1 MSIPRSV
8 ADVIQNHV
16 TLEVEGIDRMYLNV
30 YQPKLQTEK
39 QAACFFRYHRGL
51 PVASSSLMGVM
62 SNAFLQ
68 QVDAFVEEHH
78 IPVVPFKKGQRK
90 DDVAAE
96 HRARFKGTEGV
107 LFLGKAQEKANVFR
121 TEKRTAPNGKKYPW
135 IVKSSVPVNQFYFY
149 CIDEDF
155 GPFFLKFCTY
165 FPYNAKLCING
176 HEYVKRQLTKE
187 GIAFEPLDNGILSC
201 ADPKRLQQICD
212 DLSAAKIDALLR
224 KWLGKLPHP
233 YPASDR
239 QAGYLYNVSILQAE
253 FSLTQVLDRPQTG
266 RIFFEEIIRE
276 NLDLG
281 RPDQVQ
287 LIFERRVTKRTPG
300 RFRTRVLTD
309 GVIPSLHVD
318 YKSTKIKQ
326 YHKEGRALRT
336 ETTINNPRD
345 FYINKG
351 LMNLPALREIGFKA
365 NRRLLHVQ
373 QLSHDCLIGEDAFRQ
388 VNEPVEVDGQRASA
402 LRFADAQVQALF
414 SALLVFRLLPR
425 GFSNRE
431 LRDHWAPLVG
441 KTSQSITPGQMT
453 YHLRRLRLHKLIE
466 RLPKSHRYRVTDQG
480 WRTILFCT
488 RCYNRVL
495 RPGLAQLIPEEAE
508 PKTKLRHRF
517 DQLDEA
523 IDQWLADQRLAA

>member
-8 ADVIQNHV
+8 ADVIRNHV

-30 YQPKLQTEK
+30 YQPKLQMEK
-39 QAACFFRYHRGL
+39 GAACFFRFHRQQ

-62 SNAFLQ
+62 TNAFLQ
-68 QVDAFVEEHH
+68 QVDAFLEQHD
-78 IPVVPFKKGQRK
+78 IPVVPFRKGQRK

-96 HRARFKGTEGV
+96 HRKRFQGREGV
-107 LFLGKAQEKANVFR
+107 LFLGKAQEKVNVFR

-149 CIDEDF
+149 CIDDDF

-176 HEYVKRQLTKE
+176 HEYVKRQLAKE
-187 GIAFEPLDNGILSC
+187 GIAFEPLDNGVLSC
-201 ADPKRLQQICD
+201 ADPKRLQAICD
-212 DLSAAKIDALLR
+212 GLSAAKIDALLR

-233 YPASDR
+233 YTPADR
-239 QAGYLYNVSILQAE
+239 QAGYRYNVSILQAE

-266 RIFFEEIIRE
+266 RIFFEQVIRE

-336 ETTINNPRD
+336 ETTINNPYD
-345 FYINKG
+345 FAINKG
-351 LMNLPALREIGFKA
+351 LNNLPALREIGFQA

-373 QLSHDCLIGEDAFRQ
+373 QLSHDCVIGEDAFRR
-388 VNEPVEVDGQRASA
+388 VNDPVQVDGQRASA
-402 LRFADAQVQALF
+402 LRFADPMVQALY
-414 SALLVFRLLPR
+414 SALLVFHLLPR

-431 LRDHWAPLVG
+431 LRNHWAPLLG
-441 KTSQSITPGQMT
+441 KKPQSITPGQMT
-453 YHLRRLRLHKLIE
+453 YHLRRLRLHGLIA
-466 RLPKSHRYRVTDQG
+466 RVPKSHRYRITDDG
-480 WRTILFCT
+480 WRTIMFCT
-488 RCYNRVL
+488 RSYNRLL
-495 RPGLAQLIPEEAE
+495 RPGLAQIVPDEAT
-508 PKTKLRHRF
+508 PGTTLRRRF
-517 DQLDEA
+517 DQLDAA
-523 IDQWLADQRLAA
+523 IDQWFEENNMAA